1 MKVFCK
7 LTRNGNATTI
17 CIPRRVLAATRWRAG
32 DPMIVEL
39 ASLDAVTIRPP
50 RIEDL
55 RTAGVVGVLDS
66 SVPEAVK

>member
-17 CIPRRVLAATRWRAG
+17 CIPRRLLDHLRWRAG

-39 ASLDAVTIRPP
+39 TDTDVVSIHPP
-50 RIEDL
+50 RLVDL
-55 RTAGVVGVLDS
+55 RASGVLRTLDNS
-66 SVPEAVK
+66 LPEASK